1 MISLIFGGCTTTRK
15 KIVSFDGNFHVCENN
30 RMIQTSRKIKRI
42 NGYIDSL
49 RKETKEERKIA
60 NERYRVPKT
69 RTEALKRKQTLNKR
83 TRKTSKQGR

>member
-1 MISLIFGGCTTTRK
+1 
-15 KIVSFDGNFHVCENN
+15 
-30 RMIQTSRKIKRI
+30 MIQTSRKIKRI